1 MIPVGDSCSILTR
14 FPNSVIP
21 VINFP
26 FPLTIE
32 VISLSEFSTITAL
45 IMVCIAI
52 VLCCLED
59 VTEHYISFH
68 SLSKNAIGDKEL
80 SILATG
86 LKECQN
92 LKKLQ

>member
-1 MIPVGDSCSILTR
+1 METAVALSQDLQM
-14 FPNSVIP
+14 
-21 VINFP
+21 NFL

-32 VISLSEFSTITAL
+32 VISLSQLSTITTL

-52 VLCCLED
+52 VLSCLED
-59 VTEHYISFH
+59 VTERYVSFH
-68 SLSKNAIGDKEL
+68 SLSTNEIGDKEL

-92 LKKLQ
+92 LKEFR